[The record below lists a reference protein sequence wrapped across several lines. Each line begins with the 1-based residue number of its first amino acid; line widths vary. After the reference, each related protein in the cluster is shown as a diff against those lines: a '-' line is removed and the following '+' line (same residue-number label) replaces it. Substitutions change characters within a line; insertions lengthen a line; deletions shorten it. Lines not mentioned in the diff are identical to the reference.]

1 MYIQIGEN
9 IMSSN
14 TTNVSIRMDI
24 KLKEQAEELFDELG
38 LNLSTAFNIFIRQ
51 SLRVGG
57 LPFEVKIDRPNKQTI
72 AAMIEAEKLANDKS
86 ANSYDDIDELFADL
100 AK

>member
-1 MYIQIGEN
+1 MYIRIGKN

>member
-1 MYIQIGEN
+1 
-9 IMSSN
+9 MSTNS
-14 TTNVSIRMDI
+14 TNVSIRMDI
-24 KLKEQAEELFDELG
+24 KLKEQAEALFGELG

-57 LPFEVKIDRPNKQTI
+57 LPFEVKIDRPNKETI
-72 AAMIEAEKLANDKS
+72 AAIIEAEKLAKDKT
-86 ANSYDDIDELFADL
+86 AKGYDDIDELFADL